1 MDFCTLTVCIKLR
14 KQWPLFFPHG
24 VIYGMIWFRG
34 VTKAGQPLPLC
45 TCMCLTGVYMCL
57 TRVGKSLCMISNLPS
72 LLLKLY
78 TNPVPFLFF
87 QIILNKQ
94 HKFWC
99 SLQLMNSH
107 GLIHI
112 SKWESLWSL
121 CWSVLFLIYFCTLH
135 ALTSLLMKTCTF
147 MFVTFG
153 SCDKILKCDLSNNTS
168 LAVLSCNTT
177 VFFF

>member
-1 MDFCTLTVCIKLR
+1 MLHWTMDFCTLTFCIKLR

-45 TCMCLTGVYMCL
+45 TFMCLTGVYMCL

-107 GLIHI
+107 GLIHM

-135 ALTSLLMKTCTF
+135 ALTSLLMK
-147 MFVTFG
+147 
-153 SCDKILKCDLSNNTS
+153 IIIWRLE
-168 LAVLSCNTT
+168 
-177 VFFF
+177 FFK

>member
-1 MDFCTLTVCIKLR
+1 MLHWTMDFCTLTVCIKLR

-24 VIYGMIWFRG
+24 VIYGMIWFRA

-94 HKFWC
+94 HKFWY
-99 SLQLMNSH
+99 SLQLTNSH
-107 GLIHI
+107 IKMRKFMIPLLI
-112 SKWESLWSL
+112 SA
-121 CWSVLFLIYFCTLH
+121 VPNLFLYTACLDQSTNEDQYLEIRIF
-135 ALTSLLMKTCTF
+135 
-147 MFVTFG
+147 
-153 SCDKILKCDLSNNTS
+153 
-168 LAVLSCNTT
+168 
-177 VFFF
+177 